1 MLKVLAACGN
11 GMGSSMIIKMKIEK
25 ILKEMGK
32 DCHVHHASVG
42 EAKTQAK
49 DYDVVIVSHMFTKD
63 FTVPDNVTV
72 VGLVNLLD
80 ENEIRTKLGQAL
92 K

>member
-32 DCHVHHASVG
+32 DCSVHHASVG

-49 DYDVVIVSHMFTKD
+49 DFDVVMVSHMFAKD
-63 FTVPDNVTV
+63 FIMKNYM
-72 VGLVNLLD
+72 
-80 ENEIRTKLGQAL
+80 
-92 K
+92 

>member
-32 DCHVHHASVG
+32 DCSVHHASVG

-49 DYDVVIVSHMFTKD
+49 DFDVVIVSQMFAKD
-63 FTVPDNVTV
+63 FSVPANVKV
-72 VGLVNLLD
+72 IGLLNLLD
-80 ENEIRTKLGQAL
+80 EKEIRTKLEEAL
-92 K
+92 S

>member
-32 DCHVHHASVG
+32 DCNVHHASVG
-42 EAKTQAK
+42 EAKSQAK
-49 DYDVVIVSHMFTKD
+49 DFDVVIVSHMFAKD
-63 FTVPDNVTV
+63 FNVPEHVKV

-80 ENEIRTKLGQAL
+80 ENEIREKLGAAL
-92 K
+92 G